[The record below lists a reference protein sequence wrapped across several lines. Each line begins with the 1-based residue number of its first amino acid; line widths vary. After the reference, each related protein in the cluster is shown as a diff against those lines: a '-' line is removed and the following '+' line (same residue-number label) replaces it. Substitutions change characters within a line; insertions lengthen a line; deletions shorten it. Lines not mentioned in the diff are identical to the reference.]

1 VEFEDGSEVQQVE
14 EGLYTIK
21 GKSGETLTK
30 TIRFRFKNCNQTEA
44 VTERT
49 FTVTIDQL
57 QKVWIYGENPEV
69 EPPFQPAAWD
79 AAAMRFSSTEGKY
92 LPTLADEIY
101 FSHKT
106 LILDVVEASDDCT
119 ARVMNGWWSNTY
131 EDNIP
136 LSSGM
141 KWEVKITDE
150 MARECAKGGDGKD
163 LDLMIISGSCTIN
176 AVYYEE

>member
-1 VEFEDGSEVQQVE
+1 
-14 EGLYTIK
+14 
-21 GKSGETLTK
+21 
-30 TIRFRFKNCNQTEA
+30 
-44 VTERT
+44 
-49 FTVTIDQL
+49 
-57 QKVWIYGENPEV
+57 
-69 EPPFQPAAWD
+69 
-79 AAAMRFSSTEGKY
+79 MRFSSTEGKY